1 MTIKISVII
10 SSYNHEKFI
19 AKAIESVLNQ
29 SFKDLELIITDDNS
43 TDRTAEIIN
52 KYQDSRLIFSKN
64 TQNFGMVINTN
75 NSIKKARGEYIAI
88 LNSDD
93 FWEPNKLQKQIDF
106 MQQNPNCDLCFTLA
120 NMVDDDDK
128 IINNPKSNP
137 FEFQNFSPSQM
148 ANYLFFHNNFLC
160 YPSVLMKKSI
170 FNKINFFNP
179 AYLILLDTDLWL
191 RCSLAGLEIKI
202 INEKLTNF
210 RILNNQQNL
219 SGKTPQKT
227 IRYALENTKILNN
240 FLKIKNYSEF
250 IEIFPDYENI
260 ALGNKNLS
268 TEFYLIDY
276 CLKKIFTLN
285 QKKFG
290 NIKNFIIELIHDKS
304 ASNPDFFAVL
314 CAELNLD
321 YKKYSALINQYPNG
335 NNVFKL
341 KNKIRLHKILL
352 LIFLS
357 VILSTILLVLKL
369 S

>member
-1 MTIKISVII
+1 MTKISVII
-10 SSYNHEKFI
+10 SAYNHEKFI
-19 AKAIESVLNQ
+19 AKAIDSVLNQ
-29 SFKDLELIITDDNS
+29 SFQDLELIITDDNS
-43 TDRTAEIIN
+43 TDRTAEIIY

-160 YPSVLMKKSI
+160 YPSVLIKKSI

-179 AYLILLDTDLWL
+179 AFLILLDTDLWL
-191 RCSLAGLEIKI
+191 RCSLAGIEIKI

-210 RILNNQQNL
+210 RILNNHQNL
-219 SGKTPQKT
+219 SGKNPQKT
-227 IRYALENTKILNN
+227 IRYALENTKILSS
-240 FLKIKNYSEF
+240 FLRIKNYSEF
-250 IEIFPDYENI
+250 LEIFPDYENI
-260 ALGNKNLS
+260 AISNHNLS
-268 TEFYLIDY
+268 GEFYLIDY
-276 CLKKIFTLN
+276 CLKKIFIKKT
-285 QKKFG
+285 KKFA

-304 ASNPDFFAVL
+304 ASIQDFFPIL

-321 YKKYSALINQYPNG
+321 YKKYSSILNQYPNG
-335 NNVFKL
+335 INVYNL
-341 KNKIRLHKILL
+341 KNKIRLHKILML
-352 LIFLS
+352 TLIILILTSIFL
-357 VILSTILLVLKL
+357 ILYTKF
-369 S
+369 